1 MRSAPHPRHGGFTLV
16 ELLVALLIMAV
27 IASMAW
33 QGVDGMVR
41 ARDIS
46 AARVEQQLRLQS
58 VIAQWEADLDQV
70 QDSGV
75 VPALQ
80 FDGAN
85 LRLTRRHAGGLQ
97 LVVWSLRGSSW
108 TRWTA
113 PPATRVMALQEQW
126 MRSQQLLG
134 NEAEQLKVLGDVSGW
149 QLYFWR
155 GNGWS
160 NAQSTG
166 DVALAPPTAAGDA
179 PGAPVV
185 RQLLPEGVRL
195 VLSFREGAP
204 VSGTL
209 TRDLR
214 LAPQNVTAAQ

>member
-1 MRSAPHPRHGGFTLV
+1 MRGFTLV

-27 IASMAW
+27 IASMGW
-33 QGVDGMVR
+33 QGVDGMVK
-41 ARDIS
+41 ARDLS
-46 AARVEQQLRLQS
+46 AARVERQLRLQS
-58 VIAQWEADLDQV
+58 VIAQWEADLEQV
-70 QDSGV
+70 QDSGI

-85 LRLTRRHAGGLQ
+85 LRLTRRQADGLQ
-97 LVVWSLRGSSW
+97 LVVWSLRGTSW

-113 PPATRVMALQEQW
+113 PPATHVVALREQW
-126 MRSQQLLG
+126 LRSQQLLG
-134 NEAEQLKVLGDVSGW
+134 NEAEQLKLLGDVSGW

-160 NAQSTG
+160 NAQSSG
-166 DVALAPPTAAGDA
+166 DVIIAPRATIVGGNA
-179 PGAPVV
+179 APVE
-185 RQLLPEGVRL
+185 RQLLPDGVRL

-204 VSGTL
+204 LTGTL

-214 LAPQNVTAAQ
+214 LAPQSLAAAP

>member
-1 MRSAPHPRHGGFTLV
+1 MRGFTLV

-27 IASMAW
+27 IASMGW
-33 QGVDGMVR
+33 QGVDGMVK

-46 AARVEQQLRLQS
+46 AARVERQLRLQS
-58 VIAQWEADLDQV
+58 VIAQWEADLEQV
-70 QDSGV
+70 QDSGI

-85 LRLTRRHAGGLQ
+85 LRLTRRQADGLQ
-97 LVVWSLRGSSW
+97 LVVWSLRGTSW

-113 PPATRVMALQEQW
+113 RPATHVVALREQW
-126 MRSQQLLG
+126 LRSQQLLG
-134 NEAEQLKVLGDVSGW
+134 NEAEQLKLLGDVSGW

-160 NAQSTG
+160 NAQSSG
-166 DVALAPPTAAGDA
+166 DVVIAPRATIVGGNA
-179 PGAPVV
+179 APVE
-185 RQLLPEGVRL
+185 RQLLPDGVRL

-204 VSGTL
+204 LTGTL

-214 LAPQNVTAAQ
+214 LAPQNLAAAP

>member
-1 MRSAPHPRHGGFTLV
+1 MRPLTARPPRGFTLV
-16 ELLVALLIMAV
+16 EVMVALLIMGV
-27 IASMAW
+27 IAAMAW

-41 ARDIS
+41 SRDIS
-46 AARVEQQLRLQS
+46 AARLEQQLRLQS

-70 QDSGV
+70 QDSGI

-85 LRLTRRHAGGLQ
+85 LRMTRRNAGGLQ
-97 LVVWSLRGSSW
+97 LVVWSLRGESW

-113 PPATRVMALQEQW
+113 PPATRVLALQEQW

-134 NEAEQLKVLGDVSGW
+134 NEPEQLKVMTGVTGW

-166 DVALAPPTAAGDA
+166 DVAPPGTDA
-179 PGAPVV
+179 SGNAVL

-195 VLSFREGAP
+195 VLTFGEGAP
-204 VSGTL
+204 VVGTL

-214 LAPQNVTAAQ
+214 LAPQSVAP

>member
-1 MRSAPHPRHGGFTLV
+1 MFPVPVRSARGFTLV
-16 ELLVALLIMAV
+16 EVLVALLIMGV
-27 IASMAW
+27 IAAMAW

-41 ARDIS
+41 SRDIS
-46 AARVEQQLRLQS
+46 AARLDQQLRLQS

-70 QDSGV
+70 QDSGI

-85 LRLTRRHAGGLQ
+85 LRMTRRNAGGLQ
-97 LVVWSLRGSSW
+97 LVVWSLRGESW

-113 PPATRVMALQEQW
+113 PPVTHVVALQEQW

-134 NEAEQLKVLGDVSGW
+134 NEPEQLKVMTGVSGW

-166 DVALAPPTAAGDA
+166 DVAPPGRDA
-179 PGAPVV
+179 SGTPVL

-195 VLSFREGAP
+195 VLTFGEGAP
-204 VSGTL
+204 VVGTL

-214 LAPQNVTAAQ
+214 LGPQSVAQ